1 MKLVFISISYPWS
14 DMSSPGWPSTWW
26 PGVLQKKE
34 TLVSIHYDILL
45 EGDWTKC
52 LKVMFKDE
60 STSSERVLTPQLL
73 LLKMA
78 FFQAKGDVI
87 AFIDCHCAPQ
97 DQWHKVRVASRPHC
111 GNRFWCILR
120 ILQYTK
126 IAGWKF
132 PKGEW
137 NFVLRCKIFQPV
149 VSDDWMT
156 IWCYN
161 FCIQFQMFQS
171 DYIDLIDFISAR
183 T

>member
-1 MKLVFISISYPWS
+1 MKLVFISYSYLS
-14 DMSSPGWPSTWW
+14 ATLGLTW
-26 PGVLQKKE
+26 VLQDDLQLGDPVFCKKKE

-132 PKGEW
+132 PKGE
-137 NFVLRCKIFQPV
+137 
-149 VSDDWMT
+149 
-156 IWCYN
+156 
-161 FCIQFQMFQS
+161 CILFWDAKSSSQLYRMIEWQY
-171 DYIDLIDFISAR
+171 DATNII
-183 T
+183 